1 MCFAAGDAAL
11 QFQYCVARTVVH
23 RVLCTSQENSRPK
36 TFRKNA
42 KKAKNAK
49 KPYFYKV
56 KRRKITHA
64 DAKKCEKWEQMLFVL
79 LCIVFCAHPRKIPGR
94 KLLGK
99 MRKKRKMRKKT
110 LFL

>member
-1 MCFAAGDAAL
+1 M
-11 QFQYCVARTVVH
+11 QRYSSSI
-23 RVLCTSQENSRPK
+23 VLLVLLCIVFCAHPK
-36 TFRKNA
+36 KIPGRKLLGKMR

-99 MRKKRKMRKKT
+99 KAKKSEKNAKKN
-110 LFL
+110 LIFIR